1 MKTAFGVIKG
11 RIAAGALLRLGAILL
26 SMVSFGTAQL
36 AHAEQRGFSVTLSGF
51 YSNSDSG
58 IVVQNPNLG
67 TDFTLDFENDL
78 TLVEKELLPTLELA
92 YWFNQ
97 DHGVYL
103 DWKRLDREARN
114 RAISKPYEYT
124 EVNSGQT
131 YLVQAGADISTIFNV
146 DILRLGYRYNLYSD
160 EEVDL
165 TLLAGL
171 HLMWLKLQ
179 FVGEIGACLDEEC
192 RVVDINPK
200 SNALTEVTAPLPD
213 LGLQGRYR
221 FNDRWSLSGWL
232 QYFYV
237 SLGDTKGQ
245 LFDFSAGV
253 NYRLSDSLDLEL
265 GYKYY
270 KIDVEV
276 EKDLADF
283 DVYYG
288 FKGPA
293 LSLTYKF

>member
-11 RIAAGALLRLGAILL
+11 RIAAGALLRLGALLL

-283 DVYYG
+283 DIYYG

>member
-11 RIAAGALLRLGAILL
+11 RIAIGALLRLGALLL

-221 FNDRWSLSGWL
+221 FNDRWSLSGWV

-283 DVYYG
+283 DIYYG

>member
-1 MKTAFGVIKG
+1 MKTTYGVSKA
-11 RIAAGALLRLGAILL
+11 RTVTGALLRLGALLL
-26 SMVSFGTAQL
+26 STISLGSAQL
-36 AHAEQRGFSVTLSGF
+36 AYAEKQGFSVTLGGF
-51 YSNSDSG
+51 YANSDSG
-58 IVVQNPNLG
+58 IVVQNPDLG
-67 TDFTLDFENDL
+67 KDFTLDFENDL
-78 TLVEKELLPTLELA
+78 ALVEKDLLPTLELA
-92 YWFNQ
+92 YWFNE

-114 RAISKPYEYT
+114 RSISKPYEYT

-146 DILRLGYRYNLYSD
+146 DILRLGYRYNFYSGED
-160 EEVDL
+160 VDL

-171 HLMWLKLQ
+171 HIMWLKLQ
-179 FVGEIGACLDEEC
+179 FVGEIGACVDDEC
-192 RVVDINPK
+192 QVVDVNPK
-200 SNALTEVTAPLPD
+200 SDALTEVTAPLPD

-221 FNDRWSLSGWL
+221 INDRWSLSGWA

-253 NYRLSDSLDLEL
+253 NYQLSDSLDVEL

-283 DVYYG
+283 DIYYG

-293 LSLTYKF
+293 LSLTYQF

>member
-11 RIAAGALLRLGAILL
+11 RIAIGALLRLGAILL